1 MIMKVYTNI
10 RVYLLYIN
18 EEVKTYNVLGCKK
31 EKEEA
36 TP

>member
-1 MIMKVYTNI
+1 MFIYYT
-10 RVYLLYIN
+10 LIN
-18 EEVKTYNVLGCKK
+18 EEVKTYNVLGYKK